1 LVGHVGIP
9 MRDRRASHPWFTVYR
24 FAWLMLLAILSAP
37 LSLRAGAQDS
47 TRAARERSIRPTA
60 DSTSDSARR
69 ALRNKQRAV
78 GDATTSARRTGH
90 APVLG
95 RHAGDRHAAYRDT
108 VLDKLWPVAGPA
120 PLAGA
125 ILPHK
130 RIIAYYGN
138 PLSRRMGL
146 LGEFPPQEMLR
157 RLDQEVAEWRRL
169 DPKTPVQPALHLIAV
184 VAQAAPGRDRK
195 YRARMDSALIERVY
209 GWAKSRDALMFVDVQ
224 VGLSTLQQE
233 LPWLERFLKRPE
245 VHLGIDP
252 EFSMKDGRTPPGKK
266 IGSYDAADINY
277 ATEFLANL
285 VTKYELPPK
294 ILVVHRFTQTG
305 VTNYKQIRLDPRV
318 QIVMHMDGFG
328 EPWLKRDSFHR
339 YIKKEPVQFVGW
351 KQFTK
356 RKNDNP
362 PTPREEIL
370 KLYPVPL
377 YIQLQ

>member
-1 LVGHVGIP
+1 VTSIVRQTAHLVLIGACVAVVSPAAGQTP
-9 MRDRRASHPWFTVYR
+9 DSVPAAERRAR
-24 FAWLMLLAILSAP
+24 AP
-37 LSLRAGAQDS
+37 RDSTGADSLR
-47 TRAARERSIRPTA
+47 RAAHRRA
-60 DSTSDSARR
+60 QLARR
-69 ALRNKQRAV
+69 AAHVAL
-78 GDATTSARRTGH
+78 
-90 APVLG
+90 LG

-108 VLDKLWPVAGPA
+108 VLDKLWPVAGPDQL
-120 PLAGA
+120 PGA
-125 ILPHK
+125 ILPHR
-130 RIIAYYGN
+130 RIIAFYGN

-169 DPKTPVQPALHLIAV
+169 DPKTPVQPALHLVAV
-184 VAQAAPGRDRK
+184 VAQAAAGRDGK
-195 YRARMDSALIERVY
+195 YRARMDSALLERVY

-224 VGLSTLQQE
+224 VGLSTLQEE
-233 LPWLERFLKRPE
+233 LPRLERFLKRPD

-266 IGSYDAADINY
+266 IGTYDAADINY
-277 ATEFLANL
+277 AKDFLAEL
-285 VTKYELPPK
+285 VTRYQLPPK
-294 ILVVHRFTQTG
+294 ILVVHRFTKPG
-305 VTNYKQIRLDPRV
+305 VTNYRNIKLDPRV

-328 EPWLKRDSFHR
+328 EPWLKRDSF
-339 YIKKEPVQFVGW
+339 YNYVKKEPVQFVGW

-370 KLYPVPL
+370 RLYPVPL

>member
-1 LVGHVGIP
+1 MISAV
-9 MRDRRASHPWFTVYR
+9 R
-24 FAWLMLLAILSAP
+24 FARPLLLSAATAAFFP
-37 LSLRAGAQDS
+37 ASAQDS
-47 TRAARERSIRPTA
+47 ARAKSERAVDTTA
-60 DSTSDSARR
+60 SDSARR
-69 ALRNKQRAV
+69 PARRKARAPR
-78 GDATTSARRTGH
+78 SARADRPPGH
-90 APVLG
+90 VAVLG
-95 RHAGDRHAAYRDT
+95 RHAGDRHSAYRDT

-120 PLAGA
+120 PLTGA
-125 ILPHK
+125 ILPRH

-146 LGEFPPQEMLR
+146 LGEFPPEEMLR

-169 DPKTPVQPALHLIAV
+169 DPATPVQPALHLIAV
-184 VAQAAPGRDRK
+184 VAQAAPGRNGL

-209 GWAKSRDALMFVDVQ
+209 GWAKSRNALMFVDVQ

-233 LPWLERFLKRPE
+233 LPALERFLKRPE

-277 ATEFLANL
+277 ATDFLAGL
-285 VTKYELPPK
+285 VTKYQLPPK
-294 ILVVHRFTQTG
+294 ILVVHRFTEAG
-305 VTNYKQIRLDPRV
+305 VTNYKQIKLEPRV

-328 EPWLKRDSFHR
+328 EPWLKRDSFYR
-339 YIKKEPVQFVGW
+339 YIKQQPVQFVGW

-356 RKNDNP
+356 KKNDNP
-362 PTPREEIL
+362 LTPREEIL
-370 KLYPVPL
+370 RLNPVPL

>member
-1 LVGHVGIP
+1 MTTAARLILPLLTLAFAAGLTPANGQDSSSP
-9 MRDRRASHPWFTVYR
+9 ADRSARASSDSTG
-24 FAWLMLLAILSAP
+24 
-37 LSLRAGAQDS
+37 RAGRPTPRRTTRAASRSSDS
-47 TRAARERSIRPTA
+47 TRARTRAP
-60 DSTSDSARR
+60 RR
-69 ALRNKQRAV
+69 AAHV
-78 GDATTSARRTGH
+78 AI
-90 APVLG
+90 LG

-120 PLAGA
+120 PLPGS
-125 ILPHK
+125 ILPHR

-138 PLSRRMGL
+138 PLSKRMGL
-146 LGEFPPQEMLR
+146 LGEFPPEEMLR

-209 GWAKSRDALMFVDVQ
+209 GWARSRNALMFLDVQ
-224 VGLSTLQQE
+224 VGLSTLQDE
-233 LPWLERFLKRPE
+233 LPRLERFLKRPD

-277 ATEFLANL
+277 ATDFLANL
-285 VTKYELPPK
+285 VTKYQLPPK
-294 ILVVHRFTQTG
+294 ILVIHRFTQSG
-305 VTNYKQIRLDPRV
+305 VTNYKRIQLDPRV

-328 EPWLKRDSFHR
+328 APWLKRDSF
-339 YIKKEPVQFVGW
+339 YSYVKKEPVQFVGW

-356 RKNDNP
+356 RRNDNP

-370 KLYPVPL
+370 RLYPVPL

>member
-1 LVGHVGIP
+1 MAAAYP
-9 MRDRRASHPWFTVYR
+9 A
-24 FAWLMLLAILSAP
+24 AAQ
-37 LSLRAGAQDS
+37 AQDTTARPAPQERAPIAADS
-47 TRAARERSIRPTA
+47 TRPPATRAARVRRPLHPADRSA
-60 DSTSDSARR
+60 A
-69 ALRNKQRAV
+69 
-78 GDATTSARRTGH
+78 
-90 APVLG
+90 LG

-120 PLAGA
+120 PLPGA

-130 RIIAYYGN
+130 RIVAFYGN
-138 PLSRRMGL
+138 PLSKRMGL
-146 LGEFPPQEMLR
+146 LGAHPPEEMLR
-157 RLDQEVAEWRRL
+157 RLDQEVAEWARL

-184 VAQAAPGRDRK
+184 VAQAGPGRDGK

-209 GWAKSRDALMFVDVQ
+209 GWARGRNALMFVDVQ

-233 LPWLERFLKRPE
+233 LPLLERFLKRPD

-266 IGSYDAADINY
+266 MGTYNAADINY
-277 ATEFLANL
+277 ATDFLAGL
-285 VTKYELPPK
+285 VTKYQLPPK

-328 EPWLKRDSFHR
+328 EPWLKRDSFYR

-356 RKNDNP
+356 RRNDNP

-370 KLYPVPL
+370 RLHPVPV